1 MLRHGS
7 TISRCAF
14 ISIDSESTHFDGET
28 VSLTLERL
36 VVQAAASA
44 VSLRSGV
51 VSCSLW
57 RRHTVRVEAGA
68 VPLVSVDGEQGV
80 NKLVRSD
87 ASSLEIRDFCA

>member
-14 ISIDSESTHFDGET
+14 ISIDSESTHFDAET
-28 VSLTLERL
+28 VSLTRDRL
-36 VVQAAASA
+36 VVQAAAKRRQSPERRCLLQLVA
-44 VSLRSGV
+44 QTHGVSGG
-51 VSCSLW
+51 
-57 RRHTVRVEAGA
+57 GA
-68 VPLVSVDGEQGV
+68 VPLVSVDGERGV